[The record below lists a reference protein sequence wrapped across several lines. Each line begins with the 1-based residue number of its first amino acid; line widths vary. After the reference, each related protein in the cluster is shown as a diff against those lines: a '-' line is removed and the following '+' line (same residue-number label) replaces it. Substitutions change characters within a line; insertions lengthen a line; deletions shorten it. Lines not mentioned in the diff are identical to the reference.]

1 MAIDRVLPAGTTP
14 FGHRTSVIR
23 HSVATVVATT
33 VVATFLVMA
42 SPAPA
47 AHADVTLDQQLLT
60 LMNQDRA
67 ANGLGPLESYAP
79 MASLAENGNYGGCG
93 YSVAGRA
100 ADMGARNYFSH
111 TILNCGSRS
120 VFDML
125 TSAGIPWTS
134 AAENI
139 GWESGSV
146 DPAAAARI
154 LEDGF
159 MNSPGHRANI
169 LDPATTHV
177 GVGSWRTAAGQTW
190 SGGGAPY
197 SNVYV
202 TAVVFAHLSGVASP
216 AQPPSAVGGVA
227 AGSGSGRVSVSWQSA
242 AATAPVDVYGVWA
255 YSATGYSGRSA
266 AVCGTCTTATV
277 DGLVDGTA
285 YVLVVAAHNAAG
297 WGGAGFS
304 PWVTSGGMPSAPGW
318 VSASP
323 GQGQVQFWWA
333 ASNRGLAAVDAYL
346 ALVYDGP
353 NYSGRYAV
361 TCGTC
366 TGATVTGLTAGH
378 SYTVYVLAHNAYGWG
393 PAAAAAG
400 VRVS

>member
-1 MAIDRVLPAGTTP
+1 MTIDRVQLAGTAAY
-14 FGHRTSVIR
+14 GRRTSVIH
-23 HSVATVVATT
+23 HSLVAVVATA

-42 SPAPA
+42 SPP
-47 AHADVTLDQQLLT
+47 AHADVTFDQQLLT

-67 ANGLGPLESYAP
+67 ANGLGPLQSYAP
-79 MASLAENGNYGGCG
+79 MASLAENGNYSGCG
-93 YSVAGRA
+93 YPVAGRA
-100 ADMGARNYFSH
+100 ADLGSRNYFSH
-111 TILNCGSRS
+111 TILNCANRD

-139 GWESGSV
+139 GWEAGSV
-146 DPAAAARI
+146 DPVAAAK
-154 LEDGF
+154 LLNDQF

-169 LDPATTHV
+169 LDPAATHV
-177 GVGSWRTAAGQTW
+177 GVGSWRTASGQTW

-202 TAVVFAHLSGVASP
+202 SAVVFAHLAGGTPP
-216 AQPPSAVGGVA
+216 AQPPSAVGGVT
-227 AGSGSGRVSVSWQSA
+227 AGSGAGRVSVSWQPA
-242 AATAPVDVYGVWA
+242 AANNGAVDVYGVWA
-255 YSATGYSGRSA
+255 YSAAGYSGRSA

-285 YVLVVAAHNAAG
+285 YVLVVAAHNPAG

-318 VSASP
+318 VSAGP
-323 GQGQVQFWWA
+323 GPGQVQFSWS
-333 ASNRGLAAVDAYL
+333 ASNRGLAAVDTYL

-353 NYSGRYAV
+353 NYSGRNAV

-366 TGATVTGLTAGH
+366 TGATITGLTSGH

-393 PAAAAAG
+393 PAAAAPA
-400 VRVS
+400 VTVS